1 MVVGS
6 EVVRRTMPES
16 LQGDASCSEPRKT
29 TKRLSGMMCSD
40 ARDLVCPPGVAERE
54 EGAIVEASQPY
65 AGDMGDGSLHAQC
78 LGGTHVSGGLIV
90 RSVYPTRGSGEMIG
104 EMNAVQVLCMQDMY
118 ARRRRLRRFH
128 ARLVPG
134 GNAAT

>member
-29 TKRLSGMMCSD
+29 TKRLSGMISRD
-40 ARDLVCPPGVAERE
+40 ARSLVFPPGVAERE

-65 AGDMGDGSLHAQC
+65 AGDIGVCSLHAQC
-78 LGGTHVSGGLIV
+78 LGGTHVSRGIIVQGLERPEAMTGV
-90 RSVYPTRGSGEMIG
+90 
-104 EMNAVQVLCMQDMY
+104 MNAVQIPCMQEDMY
-118 ARRRRLRRFH
+118 VRPGRLRRIH
-128 ARLVPG
+128 AQVVE
-134 GNAAT
+134 